1 MFLDEDLRQL
11 AARSMSLYERVGG
24 APSCV
29 HLAESVFQAK
39 LDVWRRQAAD
49 GDEEI
54 FCRRLKADGLSP
66 SDLPSIMGDHAFT
79 LPELPEWCLFLE
91 EALSDVSE
99 WTDADVF
106 SVFGESTNQPF
117 HSLARPF
124 LQAAERRLRM
134 RLSGAEVLAGS
145 AIADA
150 VDYLARCLCP
160 KSASAHHLEFVIFRA
175 SRENRLAGI
184 LRQARKERS
193 DNLYRQFVRSFYDG
207 KWRSFFLEYAVLGRQ
222 LSMIALQWVETVS
235 LLAERL
241 SIAEASITS
250 QFNASLKPG
259 PVTSLKLGLSDSHNG
274 GHTTSLLTFQS
285 GLRLVYKPKPLA
297 TDNLIAG
304 LIHWLN
310 SKDGV
315 QPMKSPVTLDCG
327 THGWQDFIGHA
338 PCTSEAGIRSFYI
351 RMGQLLGLTYALE
364 AYDYHHEN
372 LIAHGDQPYLVD
384 TETIFNPYKEVEAIS
399 SKHADAAVLATT
411 TIYYSVLR
419 TGLLPS
425 WTIAENGGKR
435 DTSGL
440 GGGNVEGS
448 DLERVKVWRSV
459 NSDDMRLEFTERP
472 IRALPNHPF
481 VEDGTAVSAG
491 HYVAEIRN
499 GFACV
504 YSVFLAHQKEL
515 LGLMENWPATE
526 VRFVRR
532 PTNLYASLLRELSEP
547 EHLRDGM
554 DWSIQ
559 LDIQSRQLL
568 AANSKNPE
576 EWRFLREESAALMQG
591 DIPYFKVGTH
601 SRDIFNGKSE
611 SIVRRYLDM
620 NCMTRLYNKLE
631 LLNSRDQN
639 LQDRY
644 IVYTFYARAAR
655 NIHDETSSESV
666 PLATKASTSHLSP
679 ISPRSLEAIALEIAA
694 ELMEE
699 PVRGEDGSV
708 SWIAL
713 EYLQKAGVFQFKPIS
728 FNLYSGALGVAYFF
742 AALARITGAQSHRQY
757 ALAALAPVLRIAQRE
772 AREVLRFSGLGV
784 GVGLGSLIY
793 GLASIADL
801 LGPCG
806 DSDACLEASMNCI
819 PFITEKVL
827 REDSNPD
834 LMFGTAG
841 GILALAKLR
850 KVTRYPEVGDKI
862 AEMAQSLLAKQ
873 QRMESGKNVVPTY
886 EGRAVTGLSHGVA
899 GVALSLARAYEAVGD
914 DRFLDA
920 AFEHVEFEESLY
932 DATRG
937 IYPDYRSREGKP
949 AYMTNWCHGAPG
961 IGLTRLAIYG
971 ITQDD
976 SLIPQIKKNM
986 EMTSRFPLDRLDH
999 LCCGNLGRLD
1009 IQLEYAIRMQNSTLE
1024 SIQKDTAFVVQ
1035 RYYANGG
1042 FRFFVDTPSK
1052 VFCPG
1057 LFSGA
1062 AGIGYA
1068 LLRLSNPGTLPCVLA
1083 LD

>member
-1 MFLDEDLRQL
+1 LD
-11 AARSMSLYERVGG
+11 
-24 APSCV
+24 
-29 HLAESVFQAK
+29 
-39 LDVWRRQAAD
+39 
-49 GDEEI
+49 
-54 FCRRLKADGLSP
+54 
-66 SDLPSIMGDHAFT
+66 
-79 LPELPEWCLFLE
+79 
-91 EALSDVSE
+91 
-99 WTDADVF
+99 
-106 SVFGESTNQPF
+106 
-117 HSLARPF
+117 
-124 LQAAERRLRM
+124 
-134 RLSGAEVLAGS
+134 GS
-145 AIADA
+145 AIGHA
-150 VDYLARCLCP
+150 VEYLARRLCRRA
-160 KSASAHHLEFVIFRA
+160 ASTYHLEFVIFRA
-175 SRENRLAGI
+175 TREGRLAGI
-184 LRQARKERS
+184 LRQARNEQS
-193 DNLYRQFVRSFYDG
+193 DRLYRQFVRSFYDS
-207 KWRSFFLEYAVLGRQ
+207 KWRSFFLEYAVLARQ
-222 LSMIALQWVETVS
+222 LAIIGLQWVEAVS
-235 LLAERL
+235 LLARRL
-241 SIAEASITS
+241 SA
-250 QFNASLKPG
+250 NASSIWSHFNGASSPG
-259 PVTSLKLGLSDSHNG
+259 QVTALKLGLSDSHNG
-274 GHTTSLLTFQS
+274 GHTTSLLTFES

-297 TDNLIAG
+297 TDSLIAS
-304 LIHWLN
+304 LMEWLN

-315 QPMKSPVTLDCG
+315 QPMASPVTLDCG
-327 THGWQDFIGHA
+327 THGWQELIEYA
-338 PCTSEAGIRSFYI
+338 PCKSEAGVRSFYTRI
-351 RMGQLLGLTYALE
+351 GQMLGLTYALE

-372 LIAHGDQPYLVD
+372 LIAHEDQPYLVD

-399 SKHADAAVLATT
+399 SRQADAAVLATT

-425 WTIAENGGKR
+425 WTIAENGRRR

-440 GGGNVEGS
+440 GGANVEGS
-448 DLERVKVWRSV
+448 DLERRSVWRSV
-459 NSDDMRLEFTERP
+459 NSDDMRQEVIQRRIP
-472 IRALPNHPF
+472 ALSNHPF
-481 VEDGTAVSAG
+481 IEDGPIVSAG
-491 HYVAEIRN
+491 QYVAEIRD
-499 GFACV
+499 GFACI
-504 YSVFLAHQKEL
+504 YRTFLTHRNEL
-515 LGLMENWPATE
+515 LSLVANWPATE

-576 EWRFLREESAALMQG
+576 VWRLLREESAALMRG
-591 DIPYFKVGTH
+591 EIPYFKVRTD
-601 SRDIFNGKSE
+601 SCDILNGNGE
-611 SIVRRYLDM
+611 PVVHRYLDVD
-620 NCMTRLYNKLE
+620 CMARLHKNLE
-631 LLNSRDQN
+631 MLNPRDQN

-655 NIHDETSSESV
+655 NIHDETPPPEAMSS
-666 PLATKASTSHLSP
+666 AKKAPTDHLSP
-679 ISPRSLEAIALEIAA
+679 LSSASLEEIALELAE

-742 AALARITGAQSHRQY
+742 AALARITGTEGHRQY
-757 ALAALAPVLRIAQRE
+757 ALAALAPVLRVAQRE

-801 LGPCG
+801 LGTCS
-806 DSDACLEASMNCI
+806 DSDACLEASRNCVSL
-819 PFITEKVL
+819 ITEQVL
-827 REDSNPD
+827 RGDAKPD

-850 KVTRYPEVGDKI
+850 KVRPSPEIDDKLG
-862 AEMAQSLLAKQ
+862 EMAESLLARRQKT
-873 QRMESGKNVVPTY
+873 ESGKMVVATY
-886 EGRAVTGLSHGVA
+886 EGRVVTGLSHGVA
-899 GVALSLARAYEAVGD
+899 GVALALARAYEAVGD
-914 DRFLDA
+914 DRFREA
-920 AFEHVEFEESLY
+920 AFDHIAFEESLY
-932 DATRG
+932 DPVRG

-961 IGLTRLAIYG
+961 IGLTRLAIHG

-976 SLIPQIKKNM
+976 SLVPQIEKNI
-986 EMTSRFPLDRLDH
+986 EMTSRFPLDSLDH

-1009 IQLEYAIRMQNSTLE
+1009 IQLEYAIRMQSSMLD
-1024 SIQKDTAFVVQ
+1024 SIQRDTAFVVQ
-1035 RYYANGG
+1035 RYQANGG

-1068 LLRLSNPGTLPCVLA
+1068 LLRLSNPGVLPCVLS
-1083 LD
+1083 LE